1 MYHHE
6 RYQLLY
12 FDEVVL
18 PFSKETQFVSNRRDL
33 CFLIDFT
40 NIGTDR
46 RTWTIDITRDA
57 QNGLLEKE
65 DIGGRLYFLKGR
77 AVSARDVKDC
87 LLETYAT
94 DEYYASFLFQFPAD
108 IEFDKVLLNL
118 RLQTSNGGKSC
129 GARCGGEGCKANE
142 DAKVDPRKEECL

>member
-18 PFSKETQFVSNRRDL
+18 PFSKETQFVSSGRDL
-33 CFLIDFT
+33 CFLVDFT

-77 AVSARDVKDC
+77 AVSASNVKDC

-108 IEFDKVLLNL
+108 IEFDKILLNIKL
-118 RLQTSNGGKSC
+118 GSDTRNRKS
-129 GARCGGEGCKANE
+129 CGGEGCKANE
-142 DAKVDPRKEECL
+142 DAKVDSKKEECL